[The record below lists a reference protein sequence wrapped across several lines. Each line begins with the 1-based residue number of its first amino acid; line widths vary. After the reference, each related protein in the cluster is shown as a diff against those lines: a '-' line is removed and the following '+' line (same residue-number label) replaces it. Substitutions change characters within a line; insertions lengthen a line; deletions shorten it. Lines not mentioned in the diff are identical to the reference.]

1 MLLSSYLMCKKR
13 KNFPIPFLFQFIF
26 PDPNTSYASYYRYR
40 RGQDSQYKD
49 KIRVTRTVT
58 LRNFGN
64 ICKVM

>member
-1 MLLSSYLMCKKR
+1 MFISVLIFQFHVYFSF
-13 KNFPIPFLFQFIF
+13 NFPA
-26 PDPNTSYASYYRYR
+26 PNTSYASTIVTMGRYR

-49 KIRVTRTVT
+49 KIRVTRKVT